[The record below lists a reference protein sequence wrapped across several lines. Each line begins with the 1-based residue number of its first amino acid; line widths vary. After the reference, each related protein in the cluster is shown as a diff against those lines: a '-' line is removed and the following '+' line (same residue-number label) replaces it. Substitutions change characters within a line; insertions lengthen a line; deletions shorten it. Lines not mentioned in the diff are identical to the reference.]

1 MEKQIMTI
9 TDCTL
14 RQKNSLPDL
23 SFREKLELCRLID
36 RLNVDLIEMEEIRQV
51 KIDSLLIKS
60 VCTAVSSSRIA
71 VPVALNE
78 ESVRIAREALKN
90 AVHPR
95 LQVPAP
101 VSSVQMEY
109 LSHMKPKAMI
119 AAVADTIRK
128 CREFTDDVE
137 FIAEDATRSDAAFL
151 RSIITEAVSA
161 GARTVTLCDTAGAM
175 LPDETAAFIDSL
187 YPDIENRH
195 PVIPAL

>member
-151 RSIITEAVSA
+151 RSIFFSGDLTYRNRKIGIADI
-161 GARTVTLCDTAGAM
+161 CD
-175 LPDETAAFIDSL
+175 F
-187 YPDIENRH
+187 
-195 PVIPAL
+195 